1 MNFLFCTSTVKS
13 YLNFPFLSLN
23 MSREKN
29 LQFEAG
35 KLDWKIA
42 LLYFALIKVIAKCI
56 SWNASLKNLKK
67 LRKIKSFFILYP
79 FLPYWVNLLK
89 CSEKVCSKPRKIDA
103 KDIKFPWQS

>member
-1 MNFLFCTSTVKS
+1 MGSKQRTTFVKSEVLSSQNKIRMEFSMNFLFCTSTVKS

-67 LRKIKSFFILYP
+67 LRKRTCK
-79 FLPYWVNLLK
+79 
-89 CSEKVCSKPRKIDA
+89 
-103 KDIKFPWQS
+103 